1 MTSEQPGQAE
11 PIDDNRAV
19 LLIELEAGGYL
30 TEEQAARVTQRLRDA
45 PAELPDTDSARKML
59 DWLIAEGYTT
69 AEAEAKATHDLLD
82 GRYASGNA
90 KIVLMTVLEEID
102 PPRFEQRRNETVAS
116 MQREQKK
123 RQMLIGFGGLAAALA
138 VGAYLLWPASA
149 PACGASSTVK
159 ALNSLLF
166 DARRDM
172 MRKNPMQML
181 EQGSKSFPHVSNPRE
196 VGYDEANRAR
206 GCLVDVSIA
215 DEHATIGYVVRHDDK
230 DKSAFVVQMFP
241 PEYVMVRYSAQ
252 GLDPKLGAPLGRE
265 VISSAFMAGIA
276 QLDKDVSARSP
287 SYGKPMHGDD
297 EPATLTS
304 SVLGVM
310 PAADC
315 KQIDGDHVSC
325 PLLID
330 YRDRLLGAIG
340 APSMLQLKG
349 DFTFVKD
356 GSGWKTADDF
366 DKTLM
371 QAIVARRVA
380 KVYGDEVADKM
391 DAPKQK

>member
-1 MTSEQPGQAE
+1 MTFEPPGHAE

-45 PAELPDTDSARKML
+45 PAELPDTDSPRKML

-69 AEAEAKATHDLLD
+69 ADAEAKATHELLD
-82 GRYASGNA
+82 GCYASGNA
-90 KIVLMTVLEEID
+90 KIFLMTVLEEID
-102 PPRFEQRRNETVAS
+102 PPRFEQRRNETIAS

-123 RQMLIGFGGLAAALA
+123 KQMLIGFGGLAAALA

-149 PACGASSTVK
+149 PACGASSTTK

-172 MRKNPMQML
+172 MRRNPMQML
-181 EQGSKSFPHVSNPRE
+181 DRGTKSFPHVSNPRE

-206 GCLVDVSIA
+206 GCLADVSIA
-215 DEHATIGYVVRHDDK
+215 DEHATLGYVVRHDDK
-230 DKSAFVVQMFP
+230 DKSAFVVQTFS
-241 PEYVMVRYSAQ
+241 PEYVTARYSAQ
-252 GLDPKLGAPLGRE
+252 GLDPKLGAPLGRD
-265 VISSAFMAGIA
+265 VISAAFMASVA
-276 QLDKDVSARSP
+276 QLDKDVSARMP
-287 SYGKPMHGDD
+287 RYGKPRFGDD
-297 EPATLTS
+297 TPTTLTS
-304 SVLGVM
+304 SVFGVM

-315 KQIDGDHVSC
+315 KPIDGDRVSC

-349 DFTFVKD
+349 DFTFVKE
-356 GSGWKTADDF
+356 GSGWKAADDF

-371 QAIVARRVA
+371 EAIVARRVA
-380 KVYGDEVADKM
+380 KVYGDDVADKM
-391 DAPKQK
+391 EAEKK